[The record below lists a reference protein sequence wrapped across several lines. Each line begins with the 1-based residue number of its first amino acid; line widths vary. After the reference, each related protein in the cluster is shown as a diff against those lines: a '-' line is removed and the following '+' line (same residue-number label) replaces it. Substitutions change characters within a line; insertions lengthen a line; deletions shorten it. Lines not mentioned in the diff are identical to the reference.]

1 MAKWEMN
8 TEKAEAKPA
17 AEPQTEAPEAARRGQ
32 LFDSAS
38 VLGMVAGLMMDSPMH
53 QHLFL
58 ADVKWLVLPALALQ
72 QYRIFRKDGVP
83 VAYVSW
89 AMLTEEAENRVKQ
102 GQMRLRPDEW
112 KAGERSWVID
122 LVVPYGGQQ
131 EILADIK
138 KSVFEGK
145 TLRAV
150 SPASAGQGFSIV
162 EL

>member
-1 MAKWEMN
+1 MAKTEMN

-17 AEPQTEAPEAARRGQ
+17 AAPQAGAPETAERGQ
-32 LFDSAS
+32 RFDPSP
-38 VLGMVAGLMMDSPMH
+38 VLGMVVGLMMDSPMH

-89 AMLTEEAENRVKQ
+89 AMLTEEAENRLKQ

-112 KAGERSWVID
+112 KAGERSWIID
-122 LVVPYGGQQ
+122 LVAPYGGQQ

-150 SPASAGQGFSIV
+150 RPASAGQGSSVV